1 MAENL
6 GASFSIDVTN
16 LKAGLKQANKLIR
29 ESESEFKAAAAG
41 MDNWSKSEEGLTKK
55 LKSLCDITAIQQQK
69 VDALKSEYKKL
80 IDNGLDPT
88 STKAIDLRT
97 QINKETEALNK
108 SKQEA
113 KKTEDALN
121 HLGDET
127 DDLTKKT
134 NKAAGIDGKSGI
146 GAMDVMLG
154 TLAATIVTKALGA
167 LKDLGGAVADAYSEF
182 DKGGDEVI
190 KATGATGEVA
200 AELRQSYAN
209 VSKQIVADSSAIGR
223 ALGEVN
229 TRFGFTGKEL
239 EDATL
244 QFLKFSDVTGEDAK
258 TAVAEVSKMMQKA
271 GISTQSYAS
280 ILDML
285 YTASANGGISISKLT
300 ENLTKYG
307 TQLKNMGFDT
317 ETSISLFTE
326 LERSGVNVEQMF
338 SGLQKASANWLK
350 EGKDT
355 REEFEKLIDDIKK
368 SPTSTAAG
376 QRAVE
381 ILGNKAGPEFA
392 EAVRKGEFEYNNFVK
407 LVQDSGGKLSK
418 VYDET
423 ISGVDEIK
431 LAFQGLKTDVGNT
444 VDEMIRDNKGYINDF
459 IDFIKGAIG
468 WLPTIYNSIV
478 TSITETLL
486 WFEDRINDVKNGI
499 KSFINFW
506 EGVGSELAGS
516 ADPDEALNSD
526 SMFGVQWGQL
536 LQQELEDRAYRARVS
551 AGLGQAGRNYM
562 ATGGVVRQAT
572 NAIIGENGAEAV
584 IPLEKNTGWI
594 DLLAQK
600 LGGKM
605 RGVTVNQT
613 NNYAAAHSRY
623 EIFMSQQATA
633 KAVKLALKG

>member
-55 LKSLCDITAIQQQK
+55 LKSLNDITAIQQQK
-69 VDALKSEYKKL
+69 VDALKAEYKKL

-108 SKQEA
+108 NKSEAEKTQKALDDLGNETEDTA
-113 KKTEDALN
+113 KKAKN
-121 HLGDET
+121 
-127 DDLTKKT
+127 
-134 NKAAGIDGKSGI
+134 AAGTDGKSGF

-154 TLAATIVTKALGA
+154 NLAATITTKALGA

-244 QFLKFSDVTGEDAK
+244 SFLKFSDVTGEDAK
-258 TAVAEVSKMMQKA
+258 TAVAKVSQMMQKA
-271 GISTQSYAS
+271 GISTQSYS
-280 ILDML
+280 KILDML
-285 YTASANGGISISKLT
+285 YSASANGGISISKLT

-317 ETSISLFTE
+317 ETSIALFTE
-326 LERSGVNVEQMF
+326 LERSGVNTEQMF
-338 SGLQKASANWLK
+338 TGLQKASANWLK

-381 ILGNKAGPEFA
+381 VLGNKAGPEFA

-407 LVQDSGGKLSK
+407 LVQDSGGKLNA
-418 VYDET
+418 VFDET
-423 ISGVDEIK
+423 LSATDEVK
-431 LAFQGLKTDVGNT
+431 LAFQGLKTDVGKA
-444 VDEMIRDNKGYINDF
+444 VDDMTRENKGYINDF
-459 IDFIKGAIG
+459 IDFIKGALK
-468 WLPTIYNSIV
+468 WLPIIYDGIV
-478 TSITETLL
+478 SAITETLL
-486 WFEDRINDVKNGI
+486 WFEDRIRDIKNAI
-499 KSFINFW
+499 KGFFDFW
-506 EGVGSELAGS
+506 EGFGEYLAGE
-516 ADPDEALNSD
+516 ADPDANSD
-526 SMFGVQWGQL
+526 TQWGRIK
-536 LQQELEDRAYRARVS
+536 QQGYEDAAYKARLA
-551 AGLGQAGRNYM
+551 AGLGQTGKKNYLM
-562 ATGGVVRQAT
+562 ATGGIVRQAT